1 MIPRPDICFIAPE
14 FRAAKIGRI
23 HIPATAAHKDLPNTG
38 TVKYL
43 NPKAKV
49 DFKVGDRV
57 LYNRHAQELW
67 EINDEKLTKVKL
79 KDVMAIL

>member
-14 FRAAKIGRI
+14 FRPAKIGAMF
-23 HIPATAAHKDLPNTG
+23 IPGTAAHKDLPNVG
-38 TVKYL
+38 IVKYL
-43 NPKAKV
+43 NPKAKP

-67 EINDEKLTKVKL
+67 EVNDEKLTRVKL
-79 KDVMAIL
+79 DDVMAIL